1 MTMESRALT
10 SAETKAFSLTFV
22 PFCLAVHRN
31 SHLPE
36 ADEGRRATARFLSV
50 VCRDPGAE
58 NLEFVTRYE
67 VLTTTNGEEPRW
79 SEPPFLRP
87 DPPPTAQGPFERWH
101 YPPPFTSPQT
111 RFVVSNAQVVAWEL
125 LERAVRDE
133 PPTLE
138 RLAECVRRYA
148 TEWGV
153 DVGNVEEHSWW
164 FESPTPE
171 TVRLT
176 ANVLDCIVNLATA
189 TKAVQLRQMVP
200 APRGPTKAALRA
212 TDARIELAERVEVE
226 VAGQSDA
233 ALVPFLWCAPR
244 VGEQPTLGFWHEGD
258 GTLDGRFPITRI
270 ATERALRTYMR
281 MIWASRRSGGLF
293 RRENLWAY
301 ESTEVLRAIGVK
313 NPSGSAIED
322 DRKGV
327 RELLGIYVDKAKTGR
342 GRIITAEKPE
352 PLITRYLD
360 GRATLYAHSRLAEET
375 WRRGDCA
382 QVYVGSLRRSPQ
394 DLAVAVGVALFL
406 RTNII
411 KAEKALHNEIR
422 TTLDELLVEVGR
434 SEAVRGHKGSK
445 RDEWDR
451 IRRVALEDLY
461 VADARLDE
469 ATGEVIFEPHMLQ
482 FHALEPVWQGA
493 KAKAGEAARASATK
507 RAKAKTR

>member
-1 MTMESRALT
+1 MTMGSRPLT
-10 SAETKAFSLTFV
+10 SGEQGAFCATFL
-22 PFCLAVHRN
+22 PFYFATHRN
-31 SHLPE
+31 SH
-36 ADEGRRATARFLSV
+36 ATEVNELRVALNVFLSLSFS
-50 VCRDPGAE
+50 DEDGKS
-58 NLEFVTRYE
+58 LEFVTRYAMLSVAE
-67 VLTTTNGEEPRW
+67 GHDHRPKQAAELSERW
-79 SEPPFLRP
+79 S
-87 DPPPTAQGPFERWH
+87 
-101 YPPPFTSPQT
+101 YPPSFTSPQT
-111 RFVVSNAQVVAWEL
+111 RFVVSNAQEVAWEL
-125 LERAVRDE
+125 INNVRNA
-133 PPTLE
+133 PTIE
-138 RLAECVRRYA
+138 GLAECVRKYA

-153 DVGNVEEHSWW
+153 DAGNVEEYSWW

-176 ANVLDCIVNLATA
+176 ANVFDCIVNLATA
-189 TKAVQLRQMVP
+189 AKAVQLRQMVP
-200 APRGPTKAALRA
+200 APRGTAKAVVRA

-226 VAGQSDA
+226 VAGKSDA

-244 VGEQPTLGFWHEGD
+244 AGEQPTLGFWHEGD

-281 MIWASRRSGGLF
+281 MIWASRRSNGLF
-293 RRENLWAY
+293 KRENLWAY
-301 ESTEVLRAIGVK
+301 ESKEVLRAIGVK

-327 RELLGIYVDKAKTGR
+327 RELLGIYVDKAKTSR

-360 GRATLYAHSRLAEET
+360 GKAALYAHSRLAEET

-382 QVYVGSLRRSPQ
+382 QVYMGSLRRSPQ
-394 DLAVAVGVALFL
+394 DLAVAVGIALFL

-411 KAEKALHNEIR
+411 KAEKARHNELR
-422 TTLDELLVEVGR
+422 TTLDELLIEVGR

-445 RDEWDR
+445 RDEWER

-469 ATGEVIFEPHMLQ
+469 VTGEVIFEPHTLQ
-482 FHALEPVWQGA
+482 FHALSPVWEGA
-493 KAKAGEAARASATK
+493 KVKAAEAARVAAAKRVKTK
-507 RAKAKTR
+507 KSR